1 MMFLTAASV
10 MLLGAG
16 VVAGIAD
23 RTVLRGYR
31 RESHAYWNGHLIA
44 VVREY
49 VTVRG
54 VPHVIVRLLGDDE
67 DRLVSCRS
75 VRVT

>member
-1 MMFLTAASV
+1 MMFLTAASL
-10 MLLGAG
+10 MLFGAG
-16 VVAGIAD
+16 AVATIAD
-23 RTVLRGYR
+23 RTAA
-31 RESHAYWNGHLIA
+31 REFKRTSHAYWNGHLIA